1 MNLKP
6 ECSDMNDAQLD
17 QMIAQAILGL
27 DTLWGGDVMSP
38 SGTRRFIADSWFSD
52 TELPEAY
59 THPMA
64 ARVRACEGLSASE
77 PDREIID
84 AYLADVDVP
93 GAVAAVR
100 ELASGQPATRRA
112 FLEGL
117 GRCLQVM
124 WDLGMELLDRGDPVP
139 YERSVMA
146 STAAAPTPSDPT
158 ARRRLLA
165 ELLAEAGYSTDS
177 EDELLGAV
185 DTWRRQRLVPQAAIP
200 SLARAF
206 IAELEEG
213 TRRAV
218 MPYLP
223 AELQEVPR
231 SNVKFLPI
239 EDAWFSGSMNYVGRA
254 RSPDGRPEYEAT
266 YEINASLEISVPE
279 FQQLV
284 SHEVVPG
291 HVTTFAFVQHLYVL
305 GLVGFEGTVLTMNTR
320 YSTLAEGI
328 ANNAILMAH
337 GVTEIQDL
345 PDRDLQI
352 GTLLALLQD
361 DAKNQASYLTWN
373 EGLEQPDVAGILRRD
388 FVVSEERAQ
397 KLSGP
402 WAKHPLLGRMYLP
415 AYRAGTEKVA
425 ELRRMH
431 PADGVLPALFGCR
444 GLVDVAT
451 IDQVVGGAKDGG
463 P

>member
-1 MNLKP
+1 MT
-6 ECSDMNDAQLD
+6 DIRLD
-17 QMIAQAILGL
+17 QAVAQAILGL

-38 SGTRRFIADSWFSD
+38 SGTRRFIADSWFSGA
-52 TELPEAY
+52 ELPKAY
-59 THPMA
+59 SHPTA
-64 ARVRACEGLSASE
+64 ARVRECEGLSAEE
-77 PDREIID
+77 PDRKIID
-84 AYLADVDVP
+84 AYLAAVDVA

-100 ELASGQPATRRA
+100 ELAGGQPATRRA

-117 GRCLQVM
+117 GECLQVM
-124 WDLGMELLDRGDPVP
+124 WDLGMERLDRGDPVP

-146 STAAAPTPSDPT
+146 STAAAPTPSVPT
-158 ARRRLLA
+158 ARRQRLGA
-165 ELLAEAGYSTDS
+165 LLAEAGYAADS
-177 EDELLGAV
+177 GVRLLEAV
-185 DTWRRQRLVPQAAIP
+185 DGWRRERLVPRAAIP
-200 SLARAF
+200 GLARAF

-223 AELQEVPR
+223 PELQEVPR
-231 SNVKFLPI
+231 SNVQFMPI
-239 EDAWFSGSMNYVGRA
+239 ENAWFSGSMNYLGRA
-254 RSPDGRPEYEAT
+254 RRPDGRPEYEAT
-266 YEINASLEISVPE
+266 YEINASLEISIPE

-305 GLVGFEGTVLTMNTR
+305 GQVGFEGTVLTMNTR

-337 GVTEIQDL
+337 GVTEVEDL

-361 DAKNQASYLTWN
+361 DAKNQASYLTWK
-373 EGLEQPDVAGILRRD
+373 EGMEQPAIAAALRRD

-402 WAKHPLLGRMYLP
+402 WAQHPLLGRMYLP

-425 ELRRMH
+425 ELRRVH
-431 PADGVLPALFGCR
+431 SADAVLPALFGCR

-451 IDQVVGGAKDGG
+451 IDNVL
-463 P
+463 